1 MQMVNHKI
9 QSSSSS
15 GLQLY
20 LSQVPKMLR
29 MLTLNWATK
38 SYIISFKLETD
49 ENILYEKAWKA
60 ICNYRVN
67 LVVANLLHTRTN
79 VCYLIYDNNLVVSNV
94 ENNNKNDN
102 NNHEDKVIKERQ
114 YQYQMITDNLSVDNR
129 SVEIINKEHGIIES
143 ILVSKV
149 IEKHIN
155 FYNQS
160 IIIKQNKNDDM
171 MNTNYSSSCDDTCYS
186 MCTLNVLNNIDLSSS
201 LSYLNHTDEVV
212 KTGDNMLSFFQ
223 QYIDIINTGGM

>member
-1 MQMVNHKI
+1 MVNHKI

-29 MLTLNWATK
+29 MLTLKWATK

-94 ENNNKNDN
+94 ENYNNNNNNNNN
-102 NNHEDKVIKERQ
+102 NNHEDKVIKESQ
-114 YQYQMITDNLSVDNR
+114 YEYQMITNNLSVDNR

-143 ILVSKV
+143 ILVSKI

-160 IIIKQNKNDDM
+160 NKNDDM
-171 MNTNYSSSCDDTCYS
+171 MNTNYSNC
-186 MCTLNVLNNIDLSSS
+186 
-201 LSYLNHTDEVV
+201 HTDDVV
-212 KTGDNMLSFFQ
+212 NNMLSFFQ
-223 QYIDIINTGGM
+223 QYIDIINTGGK

>member
-1 MQMVNHKI
+1 MVNHKI
-9 QSSSSS
+9 QSSSSSS

-29 MLTLNWATK
+29 MLTLKWATK

-102 NNHEDKVIKERQ
+102 YNNNHEDKVMKESQ

-129 SVEIINKEHGIIES
+129 SIEIINKEHGIIES

-149 IEKHIN
+149 IEKHIT

-160 IIIKQNKNDDM
+160 NKNDDM
-171 MNTNYSSSCDDTCYS
+171 MNTNYSSC
-186 MCTLNVLNNIDLSSS
+186 
-201 LSYLNHTDEVV
+201 HTDVN
-212 KTGDNMLSFFQ
+212 NMLSFFQ
-223 QYIDIINTGGM
+223 QYIDIINTGGK

>member
-1 MQMVNHKI
+1 MVNHKI
-9 QSSSSS
+9 QSSSSSS

-29 MLTLNWATK
+29 MLTLKWATK

-102 NNHEDKVIKERQ
+102 YNNNHEDKVMKESQ

-129 SVEIINKEHGIIES
+129 SIEIINKEHGIIES
-143 ILVSKV
+143 ILVSKI

-160 IIIKQNKNDDM
+160 NKNDDM
-171 MNTNYSSSCDDTCYS
+171 MNTNYSSC
-186 MCTLNVLNNIDLSSS
+186 
-201 LSYLNHTDEVV
+201 HTDVN
-212 KTGDNMLSFFQ
+212 NMLSFFQ
-223 QYIDIINTGGM
+223 QYIDIINTGGK

>member
-1 MQMVNHKI
+1 MVNHKI
-9 QSSSSS
+9 QSSSSSSSS

-29 MLTLNWATK
+29 MLTLKWATK

-79 VCYLIYDNNLVVSNV
+79 VCYLIYDNKLVVSNA
-94 ENNNKNDN
+94 ENNNINDN
-102 NNHEDKVIKERQ
+102 NNHDDKVIKESQ

-129 SVEIINKEHGIIES
+129 SVEIINKEHGIIEL

-160 IIIKQNKNDDM
+160 IIEQNKYDDV
-171 MNTNYSSSCDDTCYS
+171 MNKNYSDAVCYS
-186 MCTLNVLNNIDLSSS
+186 MCTLNALNKIDLSLS
-201 LSYLNHTDEVV
+201 LSSDEVV
-212 KTGDNMLSFFQ
+212 KTGDNMLSYFQ
-223 QYIDIINTGGM
+223 QYIDIINAGGM

>member
-1 MQMVNHKI
+1 MVNHKI
-9 QSSSSS
+9 QSSSSSLSS

-29 MLTLNWATK
+29 MLTLKWATK

-94 ENNNKNDN
+94 ENNNINDN
-102 NNHEDKVIKERQ
+102 NNHDDKVIKESQ
-114 YQYQMITDNLSVDNR
+114 CQYQMITDNLSVDNR

-160 IIIKQNKNDDM
+160 IIKQNKYDDV
-171 MNTNYSSSCDDTCYS
+171 MNKNYSDAVCYS
-186 MCTLNVLNNIDLSSS
+186 MCTLNALNKIDLSLS
-201 LSYLNHTDEVV
+201 LSSDEVV
-212 KTGDNMLSFFQ
+212 NTGDNMSSYFQ
-223 QYIDIINTGGM
+223 QYIDIINAGGM